1 MDNNYKQKYLK
12 YKQKYLELKSQH
24 QLIDGGF
31 AKDYRYYITVPE
43 FKNLTNPNYVSD
55 ECRNVNTITI
65 YGVDETSNHYKYLK
79 SNIMNNISDI
89 INRSNPEVADFMNLL
104 KANSNKIIEI
114 NGFNNIL
121 KDYKTNTSEGTYVQ
135 SSDFSEVFKS
145 DSGIVPAKYKI
156 NNSELNG
163 FFASKGYGKK
173 NLNKVMKEY
182 AKEEKKVKYVMLEA
196 AGGTDLVEVY
206 KKYGFKVLLSGFN
219 VYYYDEVNKINEFSG
234 RSPNCIMF
242 GNINNIIA
250 QTN

>member
-31 AKDYRYYITVPE
+31 KKRHGYYIAVPE
-43 FKNLTNPNYVSD
+43 FKNLTNPKYVSD
-55 ECRNVNTITI
+55 ECRKVNSII
-65 YGVDETSNHYKYLK
+65 IHGVDKESNDYSEIKNHIIKNKLA
-79 SNIMNNISDI
+79 I
-89 INRSNPEVADFMNLL
+89 INRSDPEVNKFMNLL
-104 KANSNKIIEI
+104 EANSDKIIEI
-114 NGFNNIL
+114 KGFHNSNI
-121 KDYKTNTSEGTYVQ
+121 DYKQNTSEGTYVQ

-145 DSGIVPAKYKI
+145 DSGIVPKKYKL
-156 NNSELNG
+156 NKSELNG

-182 AKEEKKVKYVMLEA
+182 KEKKKVEYVMLEE

-206 KKYGFKVLLSGFN
+206 KKYGFKVLLSG
-219 VYYYDEVNKINEFSG
+219 YDFYLDDEPIGFTNNS
-234 RSPNCIMF
+234 IMF
-242 GNINNIIA
+242 GNIDNIIA